1 MAVEAAISN
10 NGRRLAIFLPSLEGG
25 GAERAMCRLAIG
37 FAKRCV
43 PVDLVLAKKIG
54 PYLQHV
60 PTTVRVINLN
70 SSRMLASVPGLVR
83 YLHNERPS
91 CLISA
96 LSHANVVA
104 IFSHLLARSPAK
116 LIVSE
121 RTPPFQ
127 SQANA
132 KFLRDRILPYLIR
145 ALYNR
150 ADHIIAVSRGV
161 ADQLAVLGVPRN
173 KIAVIHNPV
182 VDNALLE
189 KAKETLDHPWFVPH
203 APPVI
208 VAAGRLVKE
217 KDFQTLIRAFSL
229 VRKARPVRLVILGEG
244 ESRIE
249 LHHLAQQLGVAD
261 DVSLPGFVDNPYKYM
276 KRATVFTLS
285 SLFEGFGNVIV
296 EAMACGAPIIS
307 TNCPS
312 GPAEILE
319 NGRWGRLTA
328 VGDAIQLAKAIEEV
342 LGEVIHPDV
351 KARAAIFS
359 IENMTDEYLKLTAPE
374 YRRAAIAVS
383 G

>member
-1 MAVEAAISN
+1 MAVEAVISN
-10 NGRRLAIFLPSLEGG
+10 KGRRLAIFLPSLEGG

-43 PVDLVLAKKIG
+43 PIDLVLAKKIG

-60 PTTVRVINLN
+60 PTAVRVINLN

-83 YLHNERPS
+83 YLRNERPS

-96 LSHANVVA
+96 LSHANVIA

-121 RTPPFQ
+121 RTPLFQ

-132 KFLRDRILPYLIR
+132 KFLRDRILPCLIR
-145 ALYNR
+145 ALYNQ
-150 ADHIIAVSRGV
+150 ADHIIAVSHGV
-161 ADQLAVLGVPRN
+161 ANQLEVQGVPRN

-182 VDNALLE
+182 VDDGLYE
-189 KAKETLDHPWFVPH
+189 KAREALDHPWFVPH
-203 APPVI
+203 APPVV
-208 VAAGRLVKE
+208 VAAGRLANE
-217 KDFQTLIRAFSL
+217 KDFQTLIRAFSK
-229 VRKARPVRLVILGEG
+229 VRKTRQVRLMILGEG
-244 ESRIE
+244 ENRTE
-249 LHHLAQQLGVAD
+249 LHNLAQRLGIAD

-276 KRATVFTLS
+276 KRAAAFTLS
-285 SLFEGFGNVIV
+285 SLFEGFPNVIV

-307 TNCPS
+307 TDCPS

-319 NGRWGRLTA
+319 NGRWGRLTT
-328 VGDAIQLAKAIEEV
+328 VGDADALAKAIEEV
-342 LGEVIHPDV
+342 LDEATHPDV
-351 KARAAIFS
+351 KSRAAVFN
-359 IENMTDEYLKLTAPE
+359 IENMTDEYLKLAAAE
-374 YRRAAIAVS
+374 YRRIAIAVS